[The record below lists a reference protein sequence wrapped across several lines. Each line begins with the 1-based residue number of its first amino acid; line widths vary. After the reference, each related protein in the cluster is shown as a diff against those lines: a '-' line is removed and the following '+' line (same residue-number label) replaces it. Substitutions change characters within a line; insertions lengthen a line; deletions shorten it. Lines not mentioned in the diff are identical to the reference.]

1 MLNDGQIS
9 SELLK
14 DKVLLITGSTTGI
27 GEASARL
34 AVACGARVMLHGLE
48 AELAQQVQRDL
59 GERTRYVIADLIDP
73 ASCVKVVEATVAAF
87 GRLDGVV
94 NNAAVVTRSNLA
106 STDAA
111 TFDRII
117 GINLRAP
124 LLIIREAVN
133 AFRAQGGGGAI
144 VNIGSINALAGE
156 PNLLAYSASKGGLLT
171 ATRNLANALATEKIR
186 VNQLNLGWV
195 TSPNEIALKIREGL
209 PVGWEQHVPPH
220 YAPSGKL
227 LTPDDVARHVIFW
240 VSDASAPAN
249 GVDYVLEQYTPIGRN
264 APKAF

>member
-1 MLNDGQIS
+1 MLTDGLLS
-9 SELLK
+9 NELLK
-14 DKVLLITGSTTGI
+14 DKVVLITGSTTGI

-48 AELAQQVQRDL
+48 EDLAQQVQRDL
-59 GERTRYVIADLIDP
+59 GERAHYVIADLIDP
-73 ASCVKVVEATVAAF
+73 TSCVKVVEATLAAF

-156 PNLLAYSASKGGLLT
+156 PNLLAYSASKAGLLT

-209 PVGWEQHVPPH
+209 PVGWEQNVPPH

-227 LTPDDVARHVIFW
+227 LTPADVARHVIFW

>member
-1 MLNDGQIS
+1 VLNDELLQG
-9 SELLK
+9 ELLK
-14 DKVLLITGSTTGI
+14 DKVILVTGSTTGI

-48 AELAQQVQRDL
+48 EELAQQVQRDL
-59 GERTRYVIADLIDP
+59 GDRAQYVIGDLLDP
-73 ASCVKVVEATVAAF
+73 TTCVQVVAATVAAF

-94 NNAAVVTRSNLA
+94 NNAAVVTRSNLE

-124 LLIIREAVN
+124 LLIIREAVT

-209 PVGWEQHVPPH
+209 PVGWEQNVPSH
-220 YAPSGKL
+220 YAPTGKL

-249 GVDYVLEQYTPIGRN
+249 GIDYVLEQYTPIGRN
-264 APKAF
+264 ATKAF

>member
-1 MLNDGQIS
+1 MLNEQQ
-9 SELLK
+9 LQ
-14 DKVLLITGSTTGI
+14 DKVILITGSTTGI

-34 AVACGARVMLHGLE
+34 AVAQGAQVMLHGLE
-48 AELAQQVQRDL
+48 EALAQAIAHDL
-59 GERTRYVIADLIDP
+59 GDRVRYVIGDLIEP
-73 ASCVKVVEATVAAF
+73 TTCVKVVEATLAAF
-87 GRLDGVV
+87 GRLDGLV

-111 TFDRII
+111 TFDRIV

-124 LLIIREAVN
+124 ILIIREAVK
-133 AFRAQGGGGAI
+133 AFRVQGGGGAI

-156 PNLLAYSASKGGLLT
+156 PNLLAYSAAKAGLLT

-195 TSPNEIALKIREGL
+195 TTPNEIALKVSEGL
-209 PVGWEQHVPPH
+209 PVGWEENVPLH
-220 YAPSGKL
+220 FAPTGRL
-227 LTPDDVARHVIFW
+227 LTPAEVARHVIFW

-264 APKAF
+264 PHKAF

>member
-1 MLNDGQIS
+1 MLTDQ
-9 SELLK
+9 LLQN
-14 DKVLLITGSTTGI
+14 KVLLITGSTTGI

-34 AVACGARVMLHGLE
+34 AVAQGAQVMLHGLE
-48 AELAQQVQRDL
+48 EDLAQQVQRDL
-59 GERTRYVIADLIDP
+59 GDQARYIIADLIEP
-73 ASCVKVVEATVAAF
+73 ANCVKVVAATLAAF

-94 NNAAVVTRSNLA
+94 NNAAVVTRSNLE

-124 LLIIREAVN
+124 ILIIREAVN

-156 PNLLAYSASKGGLLT
+156 PNLLAYSASKAGLLT
-171 ATRNLANALATEKIR
+171 ATRNLANALATERIR

-195 TSPNEIALKIREGL
+195 TTPNEIALKIREGL
-209 PVGWEQHVPPH
+209 PAGWEQNVPSH
-220 YAPSGKL
+220 FAPSGKL
-227 LTPDDVARHVIFW
+227 LTPAEVARHVIFW

-249 GVDYVLEQYTPIGRN
+249 GVDYVLEQYAPIGRN
-264 APKAF
+264 PHKAF

>member
-1 MLNDGQIS
+1 MLNNQ
-9 SELLK
+9 LLK
-14 DKVLLITGSTTGI
+14 NKVLLITGSTTGI

-34 AVACGARVMLHGLE
+34 AVAQGAQVMLHGLE
-48 AELAQQVQRDL
+48 EELAQQVQRDL
-59 GERTRYVIADLIDP
+59 GDQVRYVIADLIEP
-73 ASCVKVVEATVAAF
+73 ANCVKVVEATLAAF

-94 NNAAVVTRSNLA
+94 NNAAVVTRSNLE

-124 LLIIREAVN
+124 ILIIREAVN
-133 AFRAQGGGGAI
+133 AFRAQGDGGAI

-156 PNLLAYSASKGGLLT
+156 PNLLAYSASKAGLLT
-171 ATRNLANALATEKIR
+171 ATRNLANALATERIR

-195 TSPNEIALKIREGL
+195 TTPNEIALKIREGL
-209 PVGWEQHVPPH
+209 SEGWEQNVPSH
-220 YAPSGKL
+220 FAPSGKL
-227 LTPDDVARHVIFW
+227 LTPAEVAHHVIFW

-249 GVDYVLEQYTPIGRN
+249 GVDYVLEQYSPIGRN
-264 APKAF
+264 PHKAF

>member
-1 MLNDGQIS
+1 MLNNQ
-9 SELLK
+9 LLK
-14 DKVLLITGSTTGI
+14 NKVLLITGSTTGI

-34 AVACGARVMLHGLE
+34 AVAQGAQVMLHGLE
-48 AELAQQVQRDL
+48 EELAQQVQRDL
-59 GERTRYVIADLIDP
+59 GDQVRYVIADLIEP
-73 ASCVKVVEATVAAF
+73 ANCVKVVEATLAAF

-94 NNAAVVTRSNLA
+94 NNAAVVTRSNLE

-124 LLIIREAVN
+124 ILIIREAVN

-156 PNLLAYSASKGGLLT
+156 PNLLAYSASKAGLLT
-171 ATRNLANALATEKIR
+171 ATRNLANALATERIR

-195 TSPNEIALKIREGL
+195 TTPNEIALKIREGL
-209 PVGWEQHVPPH
+209 SEGWEQNVPSH
-220 YAPSGKL
+220 FAPSGKL
-227 LTPDDVARHVIFW
+227 LTPAEVAHHVIFW

-249 GVDYVLEQYTPIGRN
+249 GVDYVLEQYSPIGRN
-264 APKAF
+264 PHKAF

>member
-1 MLNDGQIS
+1 MLNNQ
-9 SELLK
+9 LLK
-14 DKVLLITGSTTGI
+14 NKVLLITGSTTGI

-34 AVACGARVMLHGLE
+34 AVAQGAQVMLHGLE
-48 AELAQQVQRDL
+48 EELAQQVQRDL
-59 GERTRYVIADLIDP
+59 GDQVRYVIADLIEP
-73 ASCVKVVEATVAAF
+73 ANCVKVVEATLAAF

-94 NNAAVVTRSNLA
+94 NNAAVVTRSNLE

-124 LLIIREAVN
+124 ILIIREAVN

-156 PNLLAYSASKGGLLT
+156 PNLLAYSASKAGLLT
-171 ATRNLANALATEKIR
+171 ATRNLANALATERIR

-195 TSPNEIALKIREGL
+195 TTPNEIALKIREGL
-209 PVGWEQHVPPH
+209 PEGWEQNVPSH
-220 YAPSGKL
+220 FAPSGKL
-227 LTPDDVARHVIFW
+227 LTPAEVAHHVIFW

-249 GVDYVLEQYTPIGRN
+249 GVDYVLEQYSPIGRN
-264 APKAF
+264 PHKAF

>member
-1 MLNDGQIS
+1 MLNNQ
-9 SELLK
+9 LLK
-14 DKVLLITGSTTGI
+14 NKVLLITGSTTGI

-34 AVACGARVMLHGLE
+34 AVAQGAQVMLHGLE
-48 AELAQQVQRDL
+48 EELAQQVQRDL
-59 GERTRYVIADLIDP
+59 GDQVRYVIADLIEP
-73 ASCVKVVEATVAAF
+73 ANCVKVVEATLAAF

-94 NNAAVVTRSNLA
+94 NNAAVVTRSNLE

-124 LLIIREAVN
+124 ILIIREAVN

-156 PNLLAYSASKGGLLT
+156 PNLLAYSASKAGLLT
-171 ATRNLANALATEKIR
+171 ATRNLANALATERIR

-195 TSPNEIALKIREGL
+195 TTPNEIALKIREGL
-209 PVGWEQHVPPH
+209 PEGWEQNVPSH
-220 YAPSGKL
+220 FAPSGKL
-227 LTPDDVARHVIFW
+227 LTPAEVAHHVIFW
-240 VSDASAPAN
+240 VSDTSAPAN
-249 GVDYVLEQYTPIGRN
+249 GVDYVLEQYSPIGRN
-264 APKAF
+264 PHKAF

>member
-1 MLNDGQIS
+1 MLNNQ
-9 SELLK
+9 LLK
-14 DKVLLITGSTTGI
+14 NKVLLITGSTTGI

-34 AVACGARVMLHGLE
+34 AVAQGAQVMLHGLE
-48 AELAQQVQRDL
+48 EELAQQVQRDL
-59 GERTRYVIADLIDP
+59 GDQVRYVIADLIEP
-73 ASCVKVVEATVAAF
+73 ANCVKVVEATLAAF

-94 NNAAVVTRSNLA
+94 NNAAVVTRSNLE

-124 LLIIREAVN
+124 ILIIREAVN
-133 AFRAQGGGGAI
+133 AFRAQGDGGAI

-156 PNLLAYSASKGGLLT
+156 PNLLAYSASKAGLLT
-171 ATRNLANALATEKIR
+171 ATRNLANALATERIR

-195 TSPNEIALKIREGL
+195 TTPNEIALKIREGL
-209 PVGWEQHVPPH
+209 PEGWEQNVPSH
-220 YAPSGKL
+220 FAPSGKL
-227 LTPDDVARHVIFW
+227 LTPAEVAHHVIFW

-249 GVDYVLEQYTPIGRN
+249 GVDYVLEQYSPIGRN
-264 APKAF
+264 PHKAF